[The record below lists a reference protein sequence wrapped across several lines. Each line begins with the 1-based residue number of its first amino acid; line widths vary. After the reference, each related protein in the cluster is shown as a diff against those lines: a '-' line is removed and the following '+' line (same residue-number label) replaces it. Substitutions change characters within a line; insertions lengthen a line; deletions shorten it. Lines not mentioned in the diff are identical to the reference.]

1 MALRPPDLSKSKGKD
16 PLAAALDYE
25 IAGEMAASLGRAGR
39 NAEAALAVLQSAL
52 PGESNRDFLLNSAAK
67 AVHAYFI
74 QRELCGLRRH
84 DAVIREMGIPQSVLA
99 RLGAS

>member
-1 MALRPPDLSKSKGKD
+1 MSLKLPGSGAGRRLQTGVDT
-16 PLAAALDYE
+16 LDYE
-25 IAGEMAASLGRAGR
+25 IAGEMAVSLGRAGER
-39 NAEAALAVLQSAL
+39 VARALADYRAHRDAPERRPILLKEAA
-52 PGESNRDFLLNSAAK
+52 R

-84 DAVIREMGIPQSVLA
+84 DDAIRHYGIPPEVLA

>member
-1 MALRPPDLSKSKGKD
+1 MAVRPPDLLGMNGKD

-25 IAGEMAASLGRAGR
+25 LAAEMAATLGRAGKQ
-39 NAEAALAVLQSAL
+39 AEALLAILEAL
-52 PGESNRDFLLNSAAK
+52 PADDPERQAALKSAAK

-74 QRELCGLRRH
+74 QRELCGMRRH
-84 DAVIREMGIPQSVLA
+84 NAVIREMRIPQAVLF

>member
-1 MALRPPDLSKSKGKD
+1 MAVRPPDLFSSKPKD

-25 IAGEMAASLGRAGR
+25 LMAEMAYSLGQAGKRAEREVDLLGAMNDDDPQR
-39 NAEAALAVLQSAL
+39 PEVLQ
-52 PGESNRDFLLNSAAK
+52 SAAK

-74 QRELCGLRRH
+74 QREICGMRRH
-84 DAVIREMGIPQSVLA
+84 DAVIREMGIPQSVLV